1 MKKRSFI
8 ILLAVTVFV
17 AALAGT
23 GSAANPVPPS
33 NETSSLYVE
42 ISATS
47 IGSLTAHT
55 DLTYAQGNGDLNDN
69 PPLESGEGVATIGYY
84 EDTYAT
90 SGSIAY
96 NQNIYVDTSSQT
108 QPQNNL
114 ETERSID
121 YSNEGDGDGMGRMYS
136 AEAVMIDECST
147 ASTSQQDG
155 CCPWGGTSEGEILPA
170 SCVMVITGSEV
181 DLKEGS
187 VNSESSARTTSSD
200 VDEGVQ
206 VSYSVDVDGSGQTG
220 NEAAEGTATVY
231 VDAVIMEG
239 SGNETNQT
247 TDMSYE
253 QSVSVDGL
261 IEISMRTGYSSP

>member
-1 MKKRSFI
+1 MKTRTFI

-17 AALAGT
+17 TVLAGT

-33 NETSSLYVE
+33 NETASLYVE

-47 IGSLTAHT
+47 IGSLTSHT
-55 DLTYAQGNGDLNDN
+55 DLTAAQGNGNLMDN
-69 PPLESGEGVATIGYY
+69 PPLEPNGEGVATFGYY

-90 SGSIAY
+90 SGSIEY
-96 NQNIYVDTSSQT
+96 TKNIYVDTSGQT
-108 QPQNNL
+108 QPSNNL

-121 YSNEGDGDGMGRMYS
+121 YSNDGDGDGIGRMYS
-136 AEAVMIDECST
+136 TEAVMIDIAAT
-147 ASTSQQDG
+147 ASTDQSG
-155 CCPWGGTSEGEILPA
+155 CCPWGTTSEDVLPA
-170 SCVMVITGSEV
+170 TNVRVITGSEV

-187 VNSESSARTTSSD
+187 VDSESSARTISEN

-206 VSYSVDVDGSGQTG
+206 VSYNVDVDGSGQTG
-220 NEAAEGTATVY
+220 NDAAEGTATVY
-231 VDAVIMEG
+231 VDAVIQEG
-239 SGNETNQT
+239 SGAEINQT

-253 QSVSVDGL
+253 ESVTVDGL

>member
-96 NQNIYVDTSSQT
+96 NQNIYVANILRNMKALPRKDVCDLVTQT
-108 QPQNNL
+108 VGLYIVLLHEEFPL
-114 ETERSID
+114 LP
-121 YSNEGDGDGMGRMYS
+121 
-136 AEAVMIDECST
+136 
-147 ASTSQQDG
+147 
-155 CCPWGGTSEGEILPA
+155 CCG
-170 SCVMVITGSEV
+170 
-181 DLKEGS
+181 
-187 VNSESSARTTSSD
+187 
-200 VDEGVQ
+200 
-206 VSYSVDVDGSGQTG
+206 
-220 NEAAEGTATVY
+220 
-231 VDAVIMEG
+231 
-239 SGNETNQT
+239 
-247 TDMSYE
+247 
-253 QSVSVDGL
+253 
-261 IEISMRTGYSSP
+261 